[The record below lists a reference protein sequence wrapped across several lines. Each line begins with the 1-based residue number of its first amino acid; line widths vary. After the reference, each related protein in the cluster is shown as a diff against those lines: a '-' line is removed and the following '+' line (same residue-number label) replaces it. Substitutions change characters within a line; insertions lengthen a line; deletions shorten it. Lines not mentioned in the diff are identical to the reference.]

1 MGGKVTH
8 LFILNDMK
16 LLISIVFICFILFA
30 KAQVPVEVLGGDKK
44 STLDIMFFKY
54 FKNKENANSKFLF
67 FNRNRV
73 SIDYQMTSTTNLPV
87 YGFTEA
93 ISYNNTK
100 LKGFAP
106 VIVGQFSNKGVY
118 PKAGIQY
125 VHIKSN
131 FLFFTWVVCEI
142 KEKPNVDFFLLTRYE
157 PKLTEKLNLYT
168 QLELVNAFP
177 TESAMNYTL
186 IQRVRLGLKIK
197 TWQFGAGA
205 DFTEIGNNAFI
216 NSNNIGGFLRHE
228 F

>member
-1 MGGKVTH
+1 MKYVLILTASFLIGNDAFAQIPIEVFGGH
-8 LFILNDMK
+8 
-16 LLISIVFICFILFA
+16 
-30 KAQVPVEVLGGDKK
+30 EK
-44 STLDIMFFKY
+44 STFDVMFFKY

-73 SIDYQMTSTTNLPV
+73 SVDYKMTSTTNLPV

-93 ISYNNTK
+93 ISYNNAK
-100 LKGFAP
+100 LKGLAP
-106 VIVGQFSNKGVY
+106 VIVGQFSNKSIS

-131 FLFFTWVVCEI
+131 FLLFTWVVCEI
-142 KEKPNVDFFLLTRYE
+142 KEKPNMDFFLLTRYE

-168 QLELVNAFP
+168 QLELVNSFP
-177 TESAMNYTL
+177 TESTLNYTF
-186 IQRVRLGLKIK
+186 IQRARLGLKVR

-205 DFTEIGNNAFI
+205 DFTEIGNTAFI

>member
-1 MGGKVTH
+1 MKKT
-8 LFILNDMK
+8 ILVF
-16 LLISIVFICFILFA
+16 LIGISTSIN
-30 KAQVPVEVLGGDKK
+30 AQIPVEVFGGHEK

-54 FKNKENANSKFLF
+54 FKNKENTNSKFLF

-73 SIDYQMTSTTNLPV
+73 SIDYNMTSTTNLPS

-93 ISYNNTK
+93 ISYNNLK

-106 VIVGQFSNKGVY
+106 VIVGQFSNRGVF

-125 VHIKSN
+125 VHIKN
-131 FLFFTWVVCEI
+131 NLLLFTWVVCELQ
-142 KEKPNVDFFLLTRYE
+142 EKPNLDFFLLARYE

-168 QLELVNAFP
+168 QVELINAFP
-177 TESAMNYTL
+177 IESNLNYTF
-186 IQRVRLGLKIK
+186 IQRARLGLKIK

-205 DFTEIGNNAFI
+205 DFTAIGNSSFVNT
-216 NSNNIGGFLRHE
+216 NNIGGFFRHE